1 MNRKRLG
8 RIGVVAVIGAVVM
21 SELHGCA
28 APMTLT
34 PPPLVEGVVPLGQ
47 FQREAREGGSVTVD
61 AGIVP
66 GALPETNMS
75 GPPITVA
82 WFSNEGEGGKHEKR
96 YGWKPNTQA
105 EYDLVLSND
114 GSGRTKWTMN
124 EINRATKGRTPV
136 HSGHLWECDSVPHPT
151 AGKREVGFK
160 DCAEQVQYDPS
171 EVGSSPD
178 TRELATFAS
187 YIPAGETGNEET
199 LTVSRPVWISCT
211 SGCCTLGR

>member
-1 MNRKRLG
+1 MSRKRWI
-8 RIGVVAVIGAVVM
+8 RIGGVAVIAAVVM
-21 SELHGCA
+21 CESMACA
-28 APMTLT
+28 APVTLT
-34 PPPLVEGVVPLGQ
+34 PRPLVEGVAALAQ
-47 FQREAREGGSVTVD
+47 FQRDAREGGSVTVD
-61 AGIVP
+61 AGVVP

-124 EINRATKGRTPV
+124 EIDRATSGRTPV
-136 HSGHLWECDSVPHPT
+136 RTGHLWACEPDWHPT

-160 DCAEQVQYDPS
+160 GCPQQIQYDSS
-171 EVGSSPD
+171 EADLVQT
-178 TRELATFAS
+178 TREHATFAS
-187 YIPAGETGNEET
+187 YIPPDWSGNEAT
-199 LTVSRPVWISCT
+199 LTVSRPIWISCT